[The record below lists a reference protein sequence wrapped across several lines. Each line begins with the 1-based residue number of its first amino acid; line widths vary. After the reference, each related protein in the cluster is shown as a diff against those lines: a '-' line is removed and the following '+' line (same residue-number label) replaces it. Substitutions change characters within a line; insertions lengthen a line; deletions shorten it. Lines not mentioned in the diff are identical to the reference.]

1 MNVFKAVKQSV
12 TTRQAAEH
20 FGIRVGR
27 NGMCVC
33 PFHADKNPSMKV
45 DRRFHCFGC
54 QADGDVIDFVS
65 RLENVSPKEAA
76 LMLAQDF
83 SIPYEDKEPPSRSRR
98 PKPRQRQESTEQ
110 QFKRME
116 RYCFRVLS
124 DYHNLLR
131 RWKRDYAPK
140 TPDEEWHPLFV
151 EALQKQ
157 SHVEYLLDVLLSP
170 DMEERA
176 VLIVDY
182 GKEVSN
188 LERRMAEL
196 AAQDTAGRRT
206 DHARST
212 ATPER

>member
-1 MNVFKAVKQSV
+1 MNVFEAVKQSV
-12 TTRQAAEH
+12 TTWQAAEH
-20 FGIRVGR
+20 YGIRVGR

-33 PFHADKNPSMKV
+33 PFHDDKNPSMKV

-65 RLENVSPKEAA
+65 RLEAVSPKEAA
-76 LMLAQDF
+76 LMLAQEF
-83 SIPYEDKEPPSRSRR
+83 SIPYEDREPPGRR
-98 PKPRQRQESTEQ
+98 KPKPRQETPEQ
-110 QFKRME
+110 RFCRME

-124 DYHNLLR
+124 DYYHLLR

-140 TPDEEWHPLFV
+140 MPEEAWHPLFV

-206 DHARST
+206 DHTRSSP
-212 ATPER
+212 APEH

>member
-1 MNVFKAVKQSV
+1 MNVFEAVKQSV

-20 FGIRVGR
+20 YGIRVGR

-33 PFHADKNPSMKV
+33 PFHDDKNPSMKV

-65 RLENVSPKEAA
+65 HLENVSPKEAA

-98 PKPRQRQESTEQ
+98 PQPRQESPEQ

-140 TPDEEWHPLFV
+140 TPEEEWHPLFV

-157 SHVEYLLDVLLSP
+157 SHVEYLLDVLLFGEI
-170 DMEERA
+170 EEQA
-176 VLIVDY
+176 ALITDY
-182 GKEVSN
+182 GNDVIQ
-188 LERRMAEL
+188 LEQRMAEL
-196 AAQDTAGRRT
+196 AATDAAGTKKHHER
-206 DHARST
+206 HA
-212 ATPER
+212 AAPER

>member
-1 MNVFKAVKQSV
+1 MNVFEAVKQSV

-65 RLENVSPKEAA
+65 RLEGISPKEAA
-76 LMLAQDF
+76 LLLARAF
-83 SIPYEDKEPPSRSRR
+83 SVPYEDKGSPSRNRR
-98 PKPRQRQESTEQ
+98 PHPRQETPEQ

-116 RYCFRVLS
+116 RYCLRVLC
-124 DYHNLLR
+124 DYRNRLG

-140 TPDEEWHPLFV
+140 GPEDDWHPLFV

-157 SHVEYLLDVLLSP
+157 DYVDYLLDVLLSP

-176 VLIVDY
+176 AFIIDC

-196 AAQDTAGRRT
+196 TAGDTAGRRT

-212 ATPER
+212 AVPER